1 MYMYPVCTEY
11 CQLYREISTVMSMRY
26 CCMYNVH
33 WGSLLAF
40 HSYAFDSVLQYK
52 VTGVCEHVPINFK
65 LILVPYH
72 NVLNEP
78 LHGPGS
84 PGRTIR

>member
-1 MYMYPVCTEY
+1 MYPVCTEY
-11 CQLYREISTVMSMRY
+11 SVVQRDQHCNVNALLLHVQYTLGFTV
-26 CCMYNVH
+26 
-33 WGSLLAF
+33 GF
-40 HSYAFDSVLQYK
+40 HSYAFDCVLQYK
-52 VTGVCEHVPINFK
+52 VTDVCEHVPINFK